1 VRRARQL
8 PVLLAVL
15 VALALSACSTVPSS
29 SATVQITQAPSRPTD
44 AIGIEPLPPE
54 PGATP
59 EEVVRSF
66 VDADASTVRGHPVAR
81 QHLAQTAAR
90 SWSDEDGITVISP
103 SYSTITTDVGTVQ
116 MSSKL
121 VGTVDAHGVFAVG
134 GGQVYTRTFTLQQVD
149 GQWRITNPPAGL
161 LLLEP
166 DFERLYDER
175 NAYFVDPTGQRLVP
189 DPRYLITGQAQPT
202 ALVERLLDG
211 PAGNLADG
219 VRNPLAGAQ
228 LRRAVTVTPSAVTVD
243 LTGIGTQPATVL
255 SEICAQLVWT
265 LDQLSLHDVEVLVD
279 GEPVDLDGVP
289 TVQSTDDWESFDPD
303 TVPASAAGHYLDA
316 GALRTTDGKP
326 VPGPAGAGTY
336 ALAAAA
342 VLLDHRTGDP
352 ATVAGTTAAG
362 GSAALL
368 IGPYGG
374 ALAPVLTGGTL
385 SPPSVTATR
394 SEVWVVRDGTEVLRV
409 PVGGASQTGPPQ
421 TVATPTLPGLGRATR
436 LVLSPDGVRAA
447 VVVDGPAGLTLY
459 VGTVVRSPDGGVSLV
474 QLTAVTPTLSQISD
488 VAWRTSGGLLVL
500 SGDPAAGRMAPYTVR
515 VDGFGVDEVPTAGLP
530 APPTAIAALPGRQAL
545 VSAGNSIWE
554 QVGGTWVT
562 LLPGQ
567 APLPGGAPFY
577 PL

>member
-1 VRRARQL
+1 
-8 PVLLAVL
+8 VLLAVL
-15 VALALSACSTVPSS
+15 LAPAVSACSTVPSS
-29 SATVQITQAPSRPTD
+29 SATVQITQAASRPTD

-66 VDADASTVRGHPVAR
+66 IDADASTVRGHPVAR
-81 QHLAQTAAR
+81 QHLAPQPAR
-90 SWSDEDGITVISP
+90 GWSDEDGITVISP
-103 SYSTITTDVGTVQ
+103 SYSTITTDAGTVQ

-121 VGTVDAHGVFAVG
+121 VGTVDPHGVFAVG
-134 GGQVYTRTFTLQQVD
+134 GGQVYTRTFTLQQID

-211 PAGNLADG
+211 PSANLADG

-243 LTGIGTQPATVL
+243 LTGVGTQPAAVL

-279 GEPVDLDGVP
+279 GEPVALDGVP
-289 TVQSTDDWESFDPD
+289 TVQTTDDWESFDPD
-303 TVPASAAGHYLDA
+303 TVATSRPGHYLDA

-326 VPGPAGAGTY
+326 VPGPAGAPGYGLTG
-336 ALAAAA
+336 AA

-352 ATVAGTTAAG
+352 ATVAGTSGAG
-362 GSAALL
+362 GTSALL
-368 IGPYGG
+368 VGPYGG
-374 ALAPVLTGGTL
+374 ALIPALTGGTL
-385 SPPSVTATR
+385 SAPSVTATR
-394 SEVWVVRDGTEVLRV
+394 SEVWVVRDGTEVLRL
-409 PVGGASQTGPPQ
+409 PVGGQAQ

-474 QLTAVTPTLSQISD
+474 QLTAITPTLSQISD
-488 VAWRTSGGLLVL
+488 VAWRTSGSLLVL
-500 SGDPAAGRMAPYTVR
+500 SGDPDQGRMVPYTVR

-530 APPTAIAALPGRQAL
+530 APPTAIAAEPGRQAL

>member
-1 VRRARQL
+1 VLVA
-8 PVLLAVL
+8 VLLA
-15 VALALSACSTVPSS
+15 LAASACSTVPSS
-29 SATVQITQAPSRPTD
+29 SATVQITQAPSRPTG

-81 QHLAQTAAR
+81 QHLAPQAAR
-90 SWSDEDGITVISP
+90 GWSDEDGITVISP
-103 SYSTITTDVGTVQ
+103 SYSTITTDAGTVQ

-121 VGTVDAHGVFAVG
+121 VGTVDTHGVFAVG
-134 GGQVYTRTFTLQQVD
+134 GGQVYTRTFTLEQVG

-175 NAYFVDPTGQRLVP
+175 SAYFVDPTGQRLVP
-189 DPRYLITGQAQPT
+189 DPRYLVTGQSQPT

-211 PAGNLADG
+211 PAANLADG

-228 LRRAVTVTPSAVTVD
+228 LRRAVTVTTSAVTVD
-243 LTGIGTQPATVL
+243 LTGIGSQPAAVL

-265 LDQLSLHDVEVLVD
+265 LDQLALHDVEVLVD
-279 GEPVDLDGVP
+279 GEPVSLDGVP
-289 TVQSTDDWESFDPD
+289 TVQSTDDWQAFDPG
-303 TVPASAAGHYLDA
+303 TVSTSAPGHYLDA

-326 VPGPAGAGTY
+326 VPGPAGTGTY
-336 ALAAAA
+336 GLTGAA
-342 VLLDHRTGDP
+342 VLLDHRTGEP
-352 ATVAGTTAAG
+352 ATVAGTSAGTGTAT
-362 GSAALL
+362 LL
-368 IGPYGG
+368 MGPYGG
-374 ALAPVLTGGTL
+374 ALAPVVTGGTL
-385 SPPSVTATR
+385 SPPTASATR
-394 SEVWVVRDGTEVLRV
+394 SEVWVVRDGTEVLRL
-409 PVGGASQTGPPQ
+409 PVGGQAQ

-447 VVVDGPAGLTLY
+447 VVVDGPAGPTLY

-474 QLTAVTPTLSQISD
+474 QLSPVAPTLSQIAD
-488 VAWRTSGGLLVL
+488 VAWRTSGSLLVL
-500 SGDPAAGRMAPYTVR
+500 SGDPVAGRMVPYTVR

-530 APPTAIAALPGRQAL
+530 APPTAIAAVPGRQAL

-567 APLPGGAPFY
+567 APLPGGAPLY

>member
-1 VRRARQL
+1 VLVA
-8 PVLLAVL
+8 VLLA
-15 VALALSACSTVPSS
+15 LAASACSTVPSS
-29 SATVQITQAPSRPTD
+29 SATVQITQAPSRPTG

-81 QHLAQTAAR
+81 QHLAPQAAR
-90 SWSDEDGITVISP
+90 GWSDEDGITVISP
-103 SYSTITTDVGTVQ
+103 SYSTITTDAGTVQ

-121 VGTVDAHGVFAVG
+121 VGTVDTHGVFAVG
-134 GGQVYTRTFTLQQVD
+134 GGQVYTRTFTLEQVG

-175 NAYFVDPTGQRLVP
+175 SAYFVDPTGQRLVP
-189 DPRYLITGQAQPT
+189 DPRYLVTGQSQPT

-211 PAGNLADG
+211 PAANLADG

-228 LRRAVTVTPSAVTVD
+228 LRRAVTVTTSAVTVD
-243 LTGIGTQPATVL
+243 LTGIGSQPAAVL

-265 LDQLSLHDVEVLVD
+265 LDQLALHDVEVLVD
-279 GEPVDLDGVP
+279 GEPVSLDGVP
-289 TVQSTDDWESFDPD
+289 TVQSTDDWQAFDPG
-303 TVPASAAGHYLDA
+303 TVSTSAPGHYLDA

-326 VPGPAGAGTY
+326 VPGPAGTGTA
-336 ALAAAA
+336 ALGSAA
-342 VLLDHRTGDP
+342 VLVDHRTGGP
-352 ATVAGTTAAG
+352 TTVAGVSSGPG
-362 GSAALL
+362 GATLL
-368 IGPYGG
+368 LGPYGG
-374 ALAPVLTGGTL
+374 ALAPVVTGGTL
-385 SPPSVTATR
+385 SAPSVAVTR
-394 SEVWVVRDGTEVLRV
+394 AEVWVVRDGTAVLRV
-409 PVGGASQTGPPQ
+409 PVGGQPQ
-421 TVATPTLPGLGRATR
+421 VVGTPTLAGLGRATE

-447 VVVDGPAGLTLY
+447 VVVDGPAGPTLY
-459 VGTVVRSPDGGVSLV
+459 VGTVDRSPDGGVSLV
-474 QLTAVTPTLSQISD
+474 QLNPVAPTLSQISD
-488 VAWRTSGGLLVL
+488 VAWRTSGSLLVL
-500 SGDPAAGRMAPYTVR
+500 SGDPDGRMVPYTLR

-530 APPTAIAALPGRQAL
+530 APPTAIAAVPGRQPL

>member
-1 VRRARQL
+1 
-8 PVLLAVL
+8 
-15 VALALSACSTVPSS
+15 
-29 SATVQITQAPSRPTD
+29 
-44 AIGIEPLPPE
+44 
-54 PGATP
+54 
-59 EEVVRSF
+59 
-66 VDADASTVRGHPVAR
+66 VDP
-81 QHLAQTAAR
+81 
-90 SWSDEDGITVISP
+90 
-103 SYSTITTDVGTVQ
+103 
-116 MSSKL
+116 
-121 VGTVDAHGVFAVG
+121 HGVFAVG
-134 GGQVYTRTFTLQQVD
+134 AGQVFTRTFTLQQVS

-161 LLLEP
+161 VLLEP

-189 DPRYLITGQAQPT
+189 DPRYLITGEAQPT

-211 PAGNLADG
+211 PAGNLAPG

-228 LRRAVTVTPSAVTVD
+228 LRRAVTITPTAVTVD
-243 LTGIGTQPATVL
+243 LTGVGTQPAAVL
-255 SEICAQLVWT
+255 SEMCAQLVWA

-279 GEPVDLDGVP
+279 GEPVALDGVP
-289 TVQSTDDWESFDPD
+289 TVQSTDDWEAFDPD
-303 TVPASAAGHYLDA
+303 TVPASGAGHYLDG

-326 VPGPAGAGTY
+326 VPGPAGTGAY
-336 ALAAAA
+336 ALTAAA
-342 VLLDHRTGDP
+342 VLLDHRNGAP
-352 ATVAGTTAAG
+352 AQVAGTTTAG
-362 GSAALL
+362 GTATLL
-368 IGPYGG
+368 VGPYGG
-374 ALAPVLTGGTL
+374 ALAPVLTGGTF

-409 PVGGASQTGPPQ
+409 PVGGQAQ

-447 VVVDGPAGLTLY
+447 VVVDGPAGPTLY

-474 QLTAVTPTLSQISD
+474 QLTAITPSLSQISD
-488 VAWRTSGGLLVL
+488 VAWRTSGSLLVL
-500 SGDPAAGRMAPYTVR
+500 SGDPAQGRTVPYTVR

-530 APPTAIAALPGRQAL
+530 APPTAIAAAPGRQAL
-545 VSAGNSIWE
+545 VSAGTSIWE